1 MKNST
6 AHFPLTTGRPHAP
19 QLHAQL
25 GKAWQQLLRWW
36 ELAEQRRK
44 LALLDESALQDLGL
58 SRADALRESARSF
71 RDDPLAESLP
81 TRIIAPAA
89 IDSLLP

>member
-44 LALLDESALQDLGL
+44 LALLDEHALQDLGL
-58 SRADALRESARSF
+58 SRADALRESKRSF
-71 RDDPLAESLP
+71 RDDPLAKSRLISIGNP
-81 TRIIAPAA
+81 LAT
-89 IDSLLP
+89 DSLLS